1 MAMTSSA
8 RPISSA
14 QSQRTLSSETTMEL
28 PKEQHDTTVDETASS
43 EALQQ
48 TPIRDDELYKP
59 KTLKFWLVLLS
70 TFTSMFLVALDR
82 TIIATAVPRITD
94 DFKSQ
99 ADIGWY
105 GSAYMLTTAAF
116 QLLFGRIYSFY
127 DLKWTFL
134 IAIVLFEI
142 GSAICGA
149 APSSTVFIVGR
160 AIAGLGSAGIMTG
173 AMMTI
178 IPLVPLPKRPMFQ
191 AMFGMVFG
199 VASVAGPLIGGA
211 FTEHATWRW
220 CFYMNLPIGVVAF
233 ILLYIFEFPKTKM
246 MDLPQKTKLVRLDP
260 VGTTLFIPTVVSLLL
275 ALQWGGSTYSWSN
288 WRIIVLFVCFAVG
301 SVAFA
306 AVQYKMPKSAS
317 LPWRLVKQRTMAL
330 ATCVMLFLAGSMM
343 MLVYYIPL
351 WFQTTHGVE
360 PVKSGIYTIPLVLSL
375 VVASIMSGV
384 ITQKSG
390 YYVPTMVSGP
400 CILLIAE
407 GLLTTFTPQTGSPQW
422 IGYQFL
428 AGFGV
433 GLGFQGPPLAVQ
445 ATVDKDDVATGTAI
459 CFFAQQLGGAI
470 FVSVGQTILST
481 ALVSRLSGIPG
492 LDPDKILKTGATQLH
507 NVVPPQYFGQ
517 VVDAYNYAVTRIFLA
532 CLAVT
537 AAQLLSSLGIEW
549 KSIKPA
555 QAKTADPEEQIDV
568 KN

>member
-1 MAMTSSA
+1 MNSSTQ
-8 RPISSA
+8 PISSA
-14 QSQRTLSSETTMEL
+14 HSQHTLSSETTMEAAN
-28 PKEQHDTTVDETASS
+28 KEQHAPVHETSPD
-43 EALQQ
+43 ALQKVP
-48 TPIRDDELYKP
+48 TRDDELYKP

-99 ADIGWY
+99 GDIGWY

-134 IAIVLFEI
+134 VSIVLFEI

-149 APSSTVFIVGR
+149 APSSTVFILGR

-173 AMMTI
+173 SMMTI
-178 IPLVPLPKRPMFQ
+178 IPLVPLHKRPMFQ
-191 AMFGMVFG
+191 SMFGMVFG
-199 VASVAGPLIGGA
+199 IASVAGPLIGGA

-233 ILLYIFEFPKTKM
+233 VFLYFFEFPKSKL
-246 MDLPQKTKLVRLDP
+246 MDLPQKTKLARLDP
-260 VGTTLFIPTVVSLLL
+260 VGTTLFIPTIVSLLL
-275 ALQWGGSTYSWSN
+275 ALQWGGSTYAWSN
-288 WRIIVLFVCFAVG
+288 WRIILLFVCFAIG
-301 SVAFA
+301 ALAFGT
-306 AVQYKMPKSAS
+306 VQYKMPQSAS
-317 LPWRLVKQRTMAL
+317 LPWHLIKQRTMAF
-330 ATCVMLFLAGSMM
+330 ATCFMLFLAGSMM

-360 PVKSGIYTIPLVLSL
+360 PVKSGVYTIPLVLSL
-375 VVASIMSGV
+375 VVASIVSGI

-390 YYVPTMVSGP
+390 YYVPAMISSP
-400 CILLIAE
+400 CVMLIAE
-407 GLLTTFTPQTGSPQW
+407 GLLTTFTPQTGSPHW

-433 GLGFQGPPLAVQ
+433 GLGLQSSTLAVQ
-445 ATVDKDDVATGTAI
+445 ATVDKKDVATGMAI

-481 ALVSRLSGIPG
+481 VLISRLSGIPG
-492 LDPDKILKTGATQLH
+492 LDPNKIINTGATELH
-507 NVVPPQYFGQ
+507 SVVSPQYFGH
-517 VVDAYNYAVTRIFLA
+517 VVEAYNYAVTRIFIA

-549 KSIKPA
+549 KSIKKHSE
-555 QAKTADPEEQIDV
+555 AKTVDPEDQREV
-568 KN
+568 KS

>member
-1 MAMTSSA
+1 MEGHKEKQADVQETS
-8 RPISSA
+8 P
-14 QSQRTLSSETTMEL
+14 
-28 PKEQHDTTVDETASS
+28 D
-43 EALQQ
+43 ALQK
-48 TPIRDDELYKP
+48 TPTRDDELYKP
-59 KTLKFWLVLLS
+59 KTLKFWLVMLS

-94 DFKSQ
+94 DFNSQ
-99 ADIGWY
+99 GDIGWY

-134 IAIVLFEI
+134 ISIVVFEV

-173 AMMTI
+173 SMMTI
-178 IPLVPLPKRPMFQ
+178 IPLVPLHKRPMFQ
-191 AMFGMVFG
+191 SLFGMVFG

-211 FTEHATWRW
+211 FTERATWRW

-233 ILLYIFEFPKTKM
+233 IFLYFFEFPTTKLM
-246 MDLPQKTKLVRLDP
+246 ELPQKTKLLRLDP
-260 VGTTLFIPTVVSLLL
+260 VGTTVFIPTIISLLL
-275 ALQWGGSTYSWSN
+275 ALQWGGSTYAWSN
-288 WRIIVLFVCFAVG
+288 WRIIVLFICFAIGAVI
-301 SVAFA
+301 FCT
-306 AVQYKMPKSAS
+306 VQYKMPDSAS
-317 LPWRLVKQRTMAL
+317 LPWHLIKQRTMSL
-330 ATCVMLFLAGSMM
+330 ATLFMFFLAGSMM

-360 PVKSGIYTIPLVLSL
+360 PVKSGVYTIPLVLSL
-375 VVASIMSGV
+375 VVASITSGI

-390 YYVPTMVSGP
+390 YYVPTMIMGP
-400 CILLIAE
+400 TILLVAE
-407 GLLTTFTPQTGSPQW
+407 GLLTTFTPTTGSPHW

-433 GLGFQGPPLAVQ
+433 GLGMQTATLAVQ
-445 ATVDKDDVATGTAI
+445 ATVDKKDVATGMAI

-481 ALVSRLSGIPG
+481 ILVSRLSEIPG
-492 LDPDKILKTGATQLH
+492 LDTMKILSTGATQLH
-507 NVVPPQYFGQ
+507 NVVPPQYFGL
-517 VVDAYNYAVTRIFLA
+517 VVDAYNHAVTRIFIA

-537 AAQLLSSLGIEW
+537 AAQLICSFGIEW

-555 QAKTADPEEQIDV
+555 DVKLADPEE
-568 KN
+568 

>member
-1 MAMTSSA
+1 MNSNQ
-8 RPISSA
+8 PISSA
-14 QSQRTLSSETTMEL
+14 HSQHTLSSETTMEAH
-28 PKEQHDTTVDETASS
+28 KEQQAIQEASP
-43 EALQQ
+43 EALQKLP
-48 TPIRDDELYKP
+48 TRDDELYKP

-99 ADIGWY
+99 GDIGWY

-134 IAIVLFEI
+134 VSIVVFEI

-173 AMMTI
+173 SMMTI
-178 IPLVPLPKRPMFQ
+178 IPLVPLHKRPMFQ
-191 AMFGMVFG
+191 SLFGMVFG

-211 FTEHATWRW
+211 FTERATWRW

-233 ILLYIFEFPKTKM
+233 VFLYFFEFPTTKL
-246 MDLPQKTKLVRLDP
+246 MDLPQKTKLMRLDP
-260 VGTTLFIPTVVSLLL
+260 IGTTIFIPTIISLLL
-275 ALQWGGSTYSWSN
+275 ALQWGGSTYAWSS
-288 WRIIVLFVCFAVG
+288 WRIIVLFICFAIGAVIFG
-301 SVAFA
+301 T
-306 AVQYKMPKSAS
+306 VQYKMPDSAS
-317 LPWRLVKQRTMAL
+317 LPWHLIKQRTMAL
-330 ATCVMLFLAGSMM
+330 ATLFMLFLAGSMM

-360 PVKSGIYTIPLVLSL
+360 PVKSGVYTIPLVLSL

-390 YYVPTMVSGP
+390 YYVPTMILGP
-400 CILLIAE
+400 CVLLVAE
-407 GLLTTFTPQTGSPQW
+407 GLLTTFKPDTGSPHW

-433 GLGFQGPPLAVQ
+433 GLGMQTANLAVQ
-445 ATVDKDDVATGTAI
+445 ATVDKKDVATGMAI

-481 ALVSRLSGIPG
+481 ILVSRLSEIPG
-492 LDPDKILKTGATQLH
+492 LDTKTILSTGATQLH
-507 NVVPPQYFGQ
+507 NVVPPQYFSL

-532 CLAVT
+532 CLAIT
-537 AAQLLSSLGIEW
+537 AAQLVSSFGIEW
-549 KSIKPA
+549 KSIKKPA
-555 QAKTADPEEQIDV
+555 QAKVADPEEQV
-568 KN
+568 ETKN

>member
-8 RPISSA
+8 HPISSA

-28 PKEQHDTTVDETASS
+28 PKEQYATLVDETASS

-48 TPIRDDELYKP
+48 TITRDDELYKP
-59 KTLKFWLVLLS
+59 KTLKFWLVFLS

-94 DFKSQ
+94 DFGSQ

-178 IPLVPLPKRPMFQ
+178 IPLVPLHKRPMFQ

-211 FTEHATWRW
+211 FTERATWRW

-246 MDLPQKTKLVRLDP
+246 MDLPQKQKLIRLDP

-301 SVAFA
+301 AVAFA
-306 AVQYKMPKSAS
+306 TVQYKMPKSAS
-317 LPWRLVKQRTMAL
+317 LPWRLIKQRTMAL

-375 VVASIMSGV
+375 VVASIMSGI

-390 YYVPTMVSGP
+390 YYIPTMVSGP
-400 CILLIAE
+400 CLLLVAE
-407 GLLTTFTPQTGSPQW
+407 GLLTTFTPQTGSPHW

-481 ALVSRLSGIPG
+481 ALVTRLSGIPG

-507 NVVPPQYFGQ
+507 NVVPQQYFGQ
-517 VVDAYNYAVTRIFLA
+517 VVDAYNYAVTRIFIA
-532 CLAVT
+532 CLAIT

-555 QAKTADPEEQIDV
+555 KAKIANPEEQTEV

>member
-1 MAMTSSA
+1 MEPTKEQPAV
-8 RPISSA
+8 
-14 QSQRTLSSETTMEL
+14 QETTN
-28 PKEQHDTTVDETASS
+28 PDV
-43 EALQQ
+43 LQKVP
-48 TPIRDDELYKP
+48 TRDDELYKP

-82 TIIATAVPRITD
+82 TIIATAIPRITD

-134 IAIVLFEI
+134 AAIVLFEI

-173 AMMTI
+173 SMMTI
-178 IPLVPLPKRPMFQ
+178 IPLVPLHKRPMFQ
-191 AMFGMVFG
+191 SMFGMVFG
-199 VASVAGPLIGGA
+199 IASVAGPLIGGA
-211 FTEHATWRW
+211 FTENATWRW
-220 CFYMNLPIGVVAF
+220 CFYMNLPIGAVAF
-233 ILLYIFEFPKTKM
+233 VFLYFFEFPTTKLM
-246 MDLPQKTKLVRLDP
+246 NLPQKTKLIRLDP
-260 VGTTLFIPTVVSLLL
+260 VGTTIFIPTIVSLLL
-275 ALQWGGSTYSWSN
+275 ALQWGGSTYAWSS
-288 WRIIVLFVCFAVG
+288 WRIIVLFVCFAIG
-301 SVAFA
+301 AVAFA
-306 AVQYKMPKSAS
+306 TVQYKMPQSAS
-317 LPWRLVKQRTMAL
+317 LPWHLIKQRTMAL
-330 ATCVMLFLAGSMM
+330 ATCFMLFLSGAMM

-351 WFQTTHGVE
+351 WFQTTHGVN
-360 PVKSGIYTIPLVLSL
+360 PVKSGVYTIPLVLSL
-375 VVASIMSGV
+375 VVASITSGV
-384 ITQKSG
+384 VTQKSG
-390 YYVPTMVSGP
+390 YYVPTMISGP

-407 GLLTTFTPQTGSPQW
+407 GLLTTFTPQTGSPHW

-433 GLGFQGPPLAVQ
+433 GLGLQSSTLAVQ
-445 ATVDKDDVATGTAI
+445 ATVDKKDVATGMAI

-481 ALVSRLSGIPG
+481 ILVSRLSEIPG
-492 LDPDKILKTGATQLH
+492 LDPKTILNTGATQLH
-507 NVVPPQYFGQ
+507 NVVPAQYFSL
-517 VVDAYNYAVTRIFLA
+517 VVDAYNFAVTRIFIA

-555 QAKTADPEEQIDV
+555 QAKAADPEEQNEI

>member
-1 MAMTSSA
+1 
-8 RPISSA
+8 
-14 QSQRTLSSETTMEL
+14 MEAH
-28 PKEQHDTTVDETASS
+28 KEQPPVLDASS
-43 EALQQ
+43 DPLQKVP
-48 TPIRDDELYKP
+48 TRDDELYKP

-99 ADIGWY
+99 GDIGWY

-134 IAIVLFEI
+134 VSIVLFEI

-160 AIAGLGSAGIMTG
+160 AVAGLGSAGIMTG
-173 AMMTI
+173 SMMTI
-178 IPLVPLPKRPMFQ
+178 VPMVPLHKRPMFQ
-191 AMFGMVFG
+191 SMFGMVFG
-199 VASVAGPLIGGA
+199 IASVTGPLIGGA
-211 FTEHATWRW
+211 FTERATWRW
-220 CFYMNLPIGVVAF
+220 CFYMNLPVGVVAF
-233 ILLYIFEFPKTKM
+233 IFLYLFEFPKTIM
-246 MDLPQKTKLVRLDP
+246 MELPQKTKLVRLDP
-260 VGTTLFIPTVVSLLL
+260 LGTTIFIPAVVSLLL
-275 ALQWGGSTYSWSN
+275 ALQWGGSTYAWSN
-288 WRIIVLFVCFAVG
+288 WRIIVLFVCFAIG
-301 SVAFA
+301 AIAFA
-306 AVQYKMPKSAS
+306 AVQYKLPQSAS
-317 LPWRLVKQRTMAL
+317 LPWHLIKQRTMAF
-330 ATCVMLFLAGSMM
+330 ATCYMLFMSGSMM

-375 VVASIMSGV
+375 VVASIMSGI

-390 YYVPTMVSGP
+390 YYIPTMMSGP
-400 CILLIAE
+400 CILLVAE
-407 GLLTTFTPQTGSPQW
+407 GLLTTFTPQTGSPHW

-433 GLGFQGPPLAVQ
+433 GLGLQASTLAVQ
-445 ATVDKDDVATGTAI
+445 ATVDKKDVATGMAI

-470 FVSVGQTILST
+470 FISVGQTVLST
-481 ALVSRLSGIPG
+481 GLVSRLSKIPG
-492 LDPDKILKTGATQLH
+492 LDTAKILSTGATELH
-507 NVVPPQYFGQ
+507 NVVPPQYFGH
-517 VVDAYNYAVTRIFLA
+517 VVDAYNYAVTRIFIV

-537 AAQLLSSLGIEW
+537 ACQLLSSLGIEW
-549 KSIKPA
+549 KSIKKTE
-555 QAKTADPEEQIDV
+555 QAKTADPEEQREA

>member
-1 MAMTSSA
+1 
-8 RPISSA
+8 
-14 QSQRTLSSETTMEL
+14 MEANKDQKPAPVL
-28 PKEQHDTTVDETASS
+28 EASP
-43 EALQQ
+43 EALQK
-48 TPIRDDELYKP
+48 TPTRDDELYKP

-99 ADIGWY
+99 GDIGWY
-105 GSAYMLTTAAF
+105 GSAYMLTTAAC
-116 QLLFGRIYSFY
+116 QLVFGRIYSFY

-134 IAIVLFEI
+134 ASIVLFEI
-142 GSAICGA
+142 GSAVCGA
-149 APSSTVFIVGR
+149 APSSVVFIVGR

-173 AMMTI
+173 AIMSI
-178 IPLVPLPKRPMFQ
+178 IPLVPLHKRPMFQ
-191 AMFGMVFG
+191 SLFGMVFG

-211 FTEHATWRW
+211 FTQHATWRW

-233 ILLYIFEFPKTKM
+233 VFLYIFEFPKTKL
-246 MDLPQKTKLVRLDP
+246 MDLPQRKKLLRLDP
-260 VGTTLFIPTVVSLLL
+260 VGTTIFIPTIVSLLL
-275 ALQWGGSTYSWSN
+275 ALQWGGSTYSWNS
-288 WRIIVLFVCFAVG
+288 WRIIVLFVCFAIG
-301 SVAFA
+301 AVAFA
-306 AVQYKMPKSAS
+306 TVQYKMPESAS
-317 LPWRLVKQRTMAL
+317 LPWHLIKQRTMSF
-330 ATCVMLFLAGSMM
+330 ATFFMLFLSGSMM

-360 PVKSGIYTIPLVLSL
+360 PVKSGVYTIPLVLSL
-375 VVASIMSGV
+375 VVASILSGV
-384 ITQKSG
+384 VTQKSG
-390 YYVPTMVSGP
+390 YYVPTMISGP

-433 GLGFQGPPLAVQ
+433 GLGLQSSNLAVQ
-445 ATVDKDDVATGTAI
+445 ATVDKNDVATGMAI

-481 ALVSRLSGIPG
+481 ILVSRLSNIPG
-492 LDPDKILKTGATQLH
+492 LDPHKILSTGATDLH
-507 NVVPPQYFGQ
+507 NVVPPQYFGH
-517 VVDAYNYAVTRIFLA
+517 VVDAYNYAVTRIFIA

-549 KSIKPA
+549 KSIKKPA
-555 QAKTADPEEQIDV
+555 QAKAVDPEEQTED
-568 KN
+568 KR

>member
-1 MAMTSSA
+1 MNASTQ
-8 RPISSA
+8 PISSA
-14 QSQRTLSSETTMEL
+14 QSQHTLSSDMTMEAH
-28 PKEQHDTTVDETASS
+28 KDQQHIVAAQDDSP
-43 EALQQ
+43 EALKKM
-48 TPIRDDELYKP
+48 PSAKEDDLYKP
-59 KTLKFWLVLLS
+59 KTLKFWLVMLS

-99 ADIGWY
+99 GDIGWY
-105 GSAYMLTTAAF
+105 GSAYMLTTAAC

-134 IAIVLFEI
+134 ISIVLFEV

-173 AMMTI
+173 SMMTI
-178 IPLVPLPKRPMFQ
+178 IPLVPLHKRPMFQ
-191 AMFGMVFG
+191 SMFGMVFG
-199 VASVAGPLIGGA
+199 IASVAGPLIGGA
-211 FTEHATWRW
+211 FTERATWRW

-233 ILLYIFEFPKTKM
+233 VFLYFFEFPKTKM
-246 MDLPQKTKLVRLDP
+246 MDLPQKTKLMRLDP
-260 VGTTLFIPTVVSLLL
+260 FGTLLFIPTIVCLLL
-275 ALQWGGSTYSWSN
+275 ALQWGGSTYAWSN
-288 WRIIVLFVCFAVG
+288 WRIIVLFVCFAIG
-301 SVAFA
+301 AVAFG
-306 AVQYKMPKSAS
+306 AVQYRMPESAS
-317 LPWRLVKQRTMAL
+317 LPWHLIKQRTMSL
-330 ATCVMLFLAGSMM
+330 ATLFMLFLSGSMM

-360 PVKSGIYTIPLVLSL
+360 PVKSGVYTIPLVLSL

-390 YYVPTMVSGP
+390 YYVPTMITGP

-407 GLLTTFTPQTGSPQW
+407 GLLTTFTPTTGSPHW

-433 GLGFQGPPLAVQ
+433 GLGLQTANLAIQ
-445 ATVDKDDVATGTAI
+445 ATVDKKDIATGMAI

-481 ALVSRLSGIPG
+481 SLVSRLSHIPG
-492 LDPDKILKTGATQLH
+492 VDAQKILSTGATELH
-507 NVVPPQYFGQ
+507 KVIPEQYFHL
-517 VVDAYNYAVTRIFLA
+517 VIEAYNYAVTRIFIA
-532 CLAVT
+532 CIAIT

-549 KSIKPA
+549 KSIKK
-555 QAKTADPEEQIDV
+555 QTVAKTSDPEEQREV